1 MRKFRYSMS
10 FEPKILLSIKN
21 RKMKKKIIIVAVL
34 SLILVSCGKQANE
47 SKPNQAKKI
56 EQESPKDEK
65 LSKLEIEASRLRA
78 GGSVKTVELEGKS
91 AKIIYV
97 KNYEEYKELNPQ
109 SGLTESDLEGYWESG
124 DAIEK
129 ALVDGSVRIMKKL
142 DYIDTVSIILPYKR
156 TTYTISVNKADLEK
170 FVGADFAT
178 IQNKWDKTFSNP
190 YVYDDNGRKSFFN
203 KFGKKE

>member
-1 MRKFRYSMS
+1 
-10 FEPKILLSIKN
+10 
-21 RKMKKKIIIVAVL
+21 MKKNIIIVAVL
-34 SLILVSCGKQANE
+34 SMILVSCGKQVNV
-47 SKPNQAKKI
+47 SKPDRGEKI
-56 EQESPKDEK
+56 EQKSPKDEK
-65 LSKLEIEASRLRA
+65 LSKLETEASRLRA

-129 ALVDGSVRIMKKL
+129 ALIDGSVRIMKKL
-142 DYIDTVSIILPYKR
+142 DYINTVSIILPYKG

-178 IQNKWDKTFSNP
+178 IQNKWDETFSNP

>member
-1 MRKFRYSMS
+1 
-10 FEPKILLSIKN
+10 
-21 RKMKKKIIIVAVL
+21 MKKNIIIVAVL
-34 SLILVSCGKQANE
+34 SMILVSCGKQANE
-47 SKPNQAKKI
+47 SKPDRAEKI
-56 EQESPKDEK
+56 EQKSPKDEK
-65 LSKLEIEASRLRA
+65 LSKLETEASRLRA

-142 DYIDTVSIILPYKR
+142 DYIDTVSIILPYKG

>member
-1 MRKFRYSMS
+1 MKRVVRH
-10 FEPKILLSIKN
+10 KN
-21 RKMKKKIIIVAVL
+21 RKMKKNIIIVAVL

-47 SKPNQAKKI
+47 SKPDQTKKI

-65 LSKLEIEASRLRA
+65 LSKLEIEVSRLRA

-129 ALVDGSVRIMKKL
+129 ALVGGSVRIMKKL
-142 DYIDTVSIILPYKR
+142 DYIDTVSIILPYKG
-156 TTYTISVNKADLEK
+156 TSYTISVNKADLEK

>member
-1 MRKFRYSMS
+1 M
-10 FEPKILLSIKN
+10 IKT
-21 RKMKKKIIIVAVL
+21 IITVAVL
-34 SLILVSCGKQANE
+34 SWILVSCGNQTNE
-47 SKPNQAKKI
+47 SSTDQIEKT
-56 EQESPKDEK
+56 EQESPKNEK
-65 LSKLEIEASRLRA
+65 LSKLEREASRLRA
-78 GGSVKTVELEGKS
+78 GGSVKSVDFEGKS

-142 DYIDTVSIILPYKR
+142 DYIDTVLIELPYKG
-156 TTYTISVNKADLEK
+156 TTYTISVNKTDLEK
-170 FVGADFAT
+170 FVGADFST
-178 IQNKWDKTFSNP
+178 IQNKWNETFSNP
-190 YVYDDNGRKSFFN
+190 YVYDDDGRKSLFN